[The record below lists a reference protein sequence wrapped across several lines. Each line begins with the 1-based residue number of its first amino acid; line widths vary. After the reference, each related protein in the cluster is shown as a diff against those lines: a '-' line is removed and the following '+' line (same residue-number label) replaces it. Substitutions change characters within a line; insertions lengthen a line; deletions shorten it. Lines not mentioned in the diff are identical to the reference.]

1 MSLQITGVLVASSIS
16 ICACLSLVGCGQ
28 KGNLYLPT
36 TSPANANVIERNNA
50 KSQFIFGSS
59 TKNNPSAATTPA
71 PQTVT
76 GGSAS

>member
-1 MSLQITGVLVASSIS
+1 MSHQITGVLVATSLSV
-16 ICACLSLVGCGQ
+16 CACLSLVGCGQ

-36 TSPANANVIERNNA
+36 TSPADASLIEKRNT
-50 KSQFIFGSS
+50 KSNFIFGSS
-59 TKNNPSAATTPA
+59 TKMNAPAAT

>member
-1 MSLQITGVLVASSIS
+1 MSLQFTDVLVAASLSV
-16 ICACLSLVGCGQ
+16 CACLSLVGCGQ

-36 TSPANANVIERNNA
+36 TSPANTSVIEHRNA
-50 KSQFIFGSS
+50 KSHFILGSS
-59 TKNNPSAATTPA
+59 EQASVTTPA